1 MQSQILVMAS
11 SAAFTRLVPVL
22 QEAGWSPMHFL
33 PTAVWTLN
41 GEHLIVDGQPIALES
56 IAAVWV
62 GDGDWIEERR
72 GLLSL
77 LRLLEARAITVVN
90 PTDAL
95 QLEARPLLQ
104 WDFFRK
110 VQLPHP
116 PYIVSSDP
124 TALEAFLQANPTA
137 ETLNLRGRPMT
148 LETTDSGSRIQPI
161 IRRAIPDMPLCA
173 LWLTAEEQLVQM
185 PDGSFS
191 KDGAPDA
198 LLTQARQ
205 VMSGLGL
212 RWVRFKYWADGDDF
226 LVSRLDVDSD
236 LSTLP
241 EQLGMELLKDATRRI
256 LDTDDAADTASGLLA
271 ASSGT
276 RRRDRLQVV
285 TILFA
290 DVQGFTALSEQ
301 LEPDQV
307 KFIMDHVLAKLT
319 EEIEHHGGYIDKYM
333 GDAVMAI
340 FGIDRPGADDAYR
353 AVKSALAM
361 QDAIETLSRSLEKT
375 MARALKLRIGIN
387 TGRVMVGSVA
397 KGRDKDFTVMG
408 DAVNL
413 TQRLESNCP
422 VGSILISESTQ
433 RQLRG
438 SFGVKR
444 MPPLQ
449 VKGKTDPVQT
459 FQVIDDI
466 PQELGTEG
474 LEFQGRRIP
483 LLGRDAEL
491 KTLVDAFE
499 EVLDSGQARCVTMSG
514 PQGVGKSAILHAFIQ
529 ELDHREHRFTIL
541 SGRPD
546 PDSADPTES
555 TLVDIFRRRFS
566 IRKAEKIQ
574 LSRRKLTAGLGRLA
588 QLFDFTETVRNSD
601 DGTGHLKILN
611 ESEVFLGHLL
621 GLDYG
626 DHPWI
631 EELARVDQGFRNR
644 VREVIGD
651 LLRVA
656 SRDRPVVL
664 LLESAHVIDSMG
676 LRFFGQLL
684 KEIGDVKVFLI
695 LVGHTGL
702 QTHIDAVPGADSL
715 LERHVELDP
724 LEPAAVRAM
733 AHAML
738 DPLEGE
744 ESFPFDRIVQVSN
757 GLPYFIFEMCHY
769 LLDKGAL
776 RQREDG
782 YVWMSPDGALG
793 VPDSVTGIIEAR
805 LGELSQEASDVIQRA
820 SVVGQN
826 FWLGALGD
834 ASRNSTVLDEL
845 VEREFIRS
853 NHASQIPNER
863 EYAFTSSLVRETIR
877 SSLPE
882 NRRRLIHSGVCDW
895 LETLTIANNLEIQMF
910 LAAHQ
915 RLAGRL
921 REAFLTARSAANL
934 AFEQASFLTAAR
946 MYEFCD
952 KIQPSSS
959 IFDVFRTYGQQGEV
973 HERVASLDER
983 IVYLERY
990 LHAMTMSL
998 TEANHAKESLCLRYI
1013 SACERNLREEDPD
1026 VELSLEQRDDI
1037 LRILWRTLLSVNREI
1052 LTDEDFPKLQT
1063 LLGGPLVHPT
1073 SMGKAQLWFQMVKDL
1088 AMGRAYAK
1096 KLESFIL
1103 GTESHGVNP
1112 GQFSENEP
1120 SIQYYLHV
1128 GWANYLYFARGD
1140 YDAAAKYAAAGSMIA
1155 YQQKWTKEI
1164 IASVCLFGC
1173 CLIGANRTQEAAQTF
1188 NYLDQWQE
1196 RIGTHFERWV
1206 NLGNEAECYMM
1217 EGRLRVAELRYQKV
1231 VGVLQK
1237 HGIMNSSQTDA
1248 FSQFAILRLSR
1259 GPDEEI
1265 DTLLESCREMAR
1277 KSNLLYNRW
1286 LRAKALS
1293 LWVNQNEA
1301 ESGLTL
1307 LDEADQLAPNNSG
1320 ELLRNLAVK
1329 HYILTDIDASRA
1341 SAIRKELEERSSSSE
1356 EAAHIWSN
1364 VQATGHFLPL
1374 PQSAEEDYAYP
1385 VLNEQ
1390 AIREMLTSYAS

>member
-11 SAAFTRLVPVL
+11 SKAFGRLAPVI
-22 QEAGWSPMHFL
+22 QEAGWNPTHFL
-33 PTAVWTLN
+33 PTAIWTLS
-41 GEHLIVDGQPIALES
+41 GEHLIVDGTPITLES
-56 IAAVWV
+56 IDAVWV
-62 GDGDWIEERR
+62 GDGAWIEERR

-110 VQLPHP
+110 VQVPHP
-116 PYIVSSDP
+116 PYIVSSDL
-124 TALEAFLQANPTA
+124 TALHAFLEANPTA
-137 ETLNLRGRPMT
+137 ETLNLRGRPIE
-148 LETTDSGSRIQPI
+148 LQIDSGERFQPI
-161 IRRAIPDMPLCA
+161 IRRAVPEMPLFG
-173 LWLTAEEQLVQM
+173 LWLTAKHQLVEK
-185 PDGSFS
+185 PDGSF
-191 KDGAPDA
+191 DPDA
-198 LLTQARQ
+198 APEALLSQARQ
-205 VMSGLGL
+205 VMAGLGL
-212 RWVRFKYWADGDDF
+212 RWVRFKYWYDGDQYF
-226 LVSRLDVDSD
+226 VSRLDVDSD
-236 LSTLP
+236 LSSLP
-241 EQLGMELLKDATRRI
+241 EQLGMPLLKDATEHI
-256 LDTDDAADTASGLLA
+256 LDADDANLGSAPAGVAT
-271 ASSGT
+271 T

-361 QDAIETLSRSLEKT
+361 QEAIETLSRSLEKT
-375 MARALKLRIGIN
+375 MSRALKLRIGIN

-449 VKGKTDPVQT
+449 VKGKTEPVQT

-483 LLGRDAEL
+483 LLGRDDEL
-491 KTLVDAFE
+491 KNLVETFE
-499 EVLDSGQARCVTMSG
+499 GICRDSRAECITMSG

-529 ELDHREHRFTIL
+529 ELDKRDHNFTIL

-555 TLVDIFRRRFS
+555 VLVDIFRRRFS
-566 IRKAEKIQ
+566 IRKAEKVA

-588 QLFDFTETVRNSD
+588 QHFDFSEAVRDSA

-611 ESEVFLGHLL
+611 EAEVFLGHLL

-631 EELARVDQGFRNR
+631 AELARVDQGFRNR
-644 VREVIGD
+644 LREVIGD
-651 LLRVA
+651 LLRVS
-656 SRDRPVVL
+656 SRDRPVVV
-664 LLESAHVIDSMG
+664 LLEGAQAIDRMG
-676 LRFFGQLL
+676 LRFFSQLL
-684 KEIGDVKVFLI
+684 KDIIDVKVLII
-695 LVGHTGL
+695 LVGH
-702 QTHIDAVPGADSL
+702 DSL
-715 LERHVELDP
+715 PQLISESEGAASLINHQVVLEP

-738 DPLEGE
+738 DPLENQ

-776 RQREDG
+776 QQREDG
-782 YVWMSPDGALG
+782 YTWVPPEGTIG

-805 LGELSQEASDVIQRA
+805 LAQLSQEASDVIQRA

-834 ASRNSTVLDEL
+834 GARNSQVLDEL

-863 EYAFTSSLVRETIR
+863 EFAFTSSLVRETIR

-882 NRRRLIHSGVCDW
+882 NRRRLIHSSVCDW

-921 REAFLTARSAANL
+921 REAFLTAR
-934 AFEQASFLTAAR
+934 
-946 MYEFCD
+946 
-952 KIQPSSS
+952 
-959 IFDVFRTYGQQGEV
+959 
-973 HERVASLDER
+973 
-983 IVYLERY
+983 
-990 LHAMTMSL
+990 
-998 TEANHAKESLCLRYI
+998 
-1013 SACERNLREEDPD
+1013 
-1026 VELSLEQRDDI
+1026 
-1037 LRILWRTLLSVNREI
+1037 
-1052 LTDEDFPKLQT
+1052 
-1063 LLGGPLVHPT
+1063 
-1073 SMGKAQLWFQMVKDL
+1073 
-1088 AMGRAYAK
+1088 
-1096 KLESFIL
+1096 
-1103 GTESHGVNP
+1103 
-1112 GQFSENEP
+1112 
-1120 SIQYYLHV
+1120 
-1128 GWANYLYFARGD
+1128 
-1140 YDAAAKYAAAGSMIA
+1140 
-1155 YQQKWTKEI
+1155 
-1164 IASVCLFGC
+1164 
-1173 CLIGANRTQEAAQTF
+1173 
-1188 NYLDQWQE
+1188 
-1196 RIGTHFERWV
+1196 
-1206 NLGNEAECYMM
+1206 
-1217 EGRLRVAELRYQKV
+1217 
-1231 VGVLQK
+1231 
-1237 HGIMNSSQTDA
+1237 
-1248 FSQFAILRLSR
+1248 
-1259 GPDEEI
+1259 
-1265 DTLLESCREMAR
+1265 
-1277 KSNLLYNRW
+1277 
-1286 LRAKALS
+1286 
-1293 LWVNQNEA
+1293 
-1301 ESGLTL
+1301 
-1307 LDEADQLAPNNSG
+1307 
-1320 ELLRNLAVK
+1320 
-1329 HYILTDIDASRA
+1329 
-1341 SAIRKELEERSSSSE
+1341 
-1356 EAAHIWSN
+1356 
-1364 VQATGHFLPL
+1364 
-1374 PQSAEEDYAYP
+1374 
-1385 VLNEQ
+1385 
-1390 AIREMLTSYAS
+1390 